1 MIYFDNA
8 STTKIK
14 DEVIAAIS
22 QSMAQ
27 HYGNPSSTHSLG
39 RTTKAQVENVRTRIA
54 KAFNCKAKE
63 IIFTSG
69 ATEADN
75 SIIDNAVNNL
85 GVKRIISS
93 KLEHHAV
100 SETIEQ
106 FEKKG
111 VEIVWLDNDT
121 KGNIDLNQLE
131 DLLKKD
137 VYTLVSL
144 MYVNNEIGNINDI
157 SKIAEL
163 CKENGAI
170 YHSDTV
176 QGIPYFKID
185 LAQIP
190 VDFICASAH
199 KFGGP
204 KGVGFMFKREGVSF
218 AKQVFGGEQER
229 NFRAGT
235 ENLHS
240 IVGMGK
246 AIEVLHSN
254 LEDKNSKLLE
264 LKKHFLSKVDSDEIE
279 FNGNCNDFV
288 KSAPHIVNIHLKNV
302 VENKLLVFNFDIKKI
317 AISEGSACASGRNL
331 GSRIVSELGK
341 KSEKGQN
348 IRVSFGEDNT
358 REEIDT
364 FFEVLNAFIEKNKK

>member
-14 DEVIAAIS
+14 DEVIDAITK
-22 QSMAQ
+22 SMKL

-39 RTTKAQVENVRTRIA
+39 RSAKAQVENVRAKIA
-54 KAFNCKAKE
+54 KAFNCKPKE

-75 SIIDNAVNNL
+75 AIIDNAVNNL

-100 SETIEQ
+100 SETIEN
-106 FEKKG
+106 FEEKG
-111 VEIVWLDNDT
+111 IEIVWLDNDVN
-121 KGNIDLNQLE
+121 GNIDLNQLE
-131 DLLKKD
+131 NLLSKD

-157 SKIAEL
+157 SKIANL
-163 CKENGAI
+163 CKQSGAI
-170 YHSDTV
+170 FHSDTV

-185 LAQIP
+185 LSQIP

-204 KGVGFMFKREGVSF
+204 KGVGFMFKREGISF

-235 ENLHS
+235 ENIHS

-246 AIEVLHSN
+246 AIEVLHAN
-254 LEDKNSKLLE
+254 LTQKNSKLLE
-264 LKKHFLSKVDSDEIE
+264 LKKYFLSKIDSNEIE
-279 FNGNCNDFV
+279 LNGNCSDFEI
-288 KSAPHIVNIHLKNV
+288 SAPHIVNIHLKNV
-302 VENKLLVFNFDIKKI
+302 AENKLLVFNFDIKQI

-348 IRVSFGEDNT
+348 IRVSFGEDNSKQ
-358 REEIDT
+358 EIDT
-364 FFEVLNAFIEKNKK
+364 FLEVLNAFIDKNKK

>member
-1 MIYFDNA
+1 MIYLDNA

-14 DEVIAAIS
+14 DEVIEAVT
-22 QSMAQ
+22 QSMKL
-27 HYGNPSSTHSLG
+27 HHGNPSSTHSIG
-39 RTTKAQVENVRTRIA
+39 RSAKAQVENVRSQIA

-75 SIIDNAVNNL
+75 AIIDNAGNKL
-85 GVKRIISS
+85 GVNRIISA
-93 KLEHHAV
+93 KREHHAV
-100 SETIEQ
+100 SETIE
-106 FEKKG
+106 FYEEKG
-111 VEIVWLDNDT
+111 LEIIWLDNDVN
-121 KGNIDLNQLE
+121 GNIDLNQLE
-131 DLLKKD
+131 NLLSED
-137 VYTLVSL
+137 VYTFVSL

-157 SKIAEL
+157 KKIAEL
-163 CKENGAI
+163 CKNNGAI
-170 YHSDTV
+170 FHSDTV

-190 VDFICASAH
+190 IDFICASAH

-204 KGVGFMFKREGVSF
+204 KGVGFMFKRDGLSF
-218 AKQVFGGEQER
+218 AKQFFGGEQER
-229 NFRAGT
+229 SFRAGT
-235 ENLHS
+235 ENVHS

-246 AIEVLHSN
+246 AIEVLHAN
-254 LEDKNSKLLE
+254 LERKNAKLLE
-264 LKKHFLSKVDSDEIE
+264 LKKYFLSKVDSQEIE
-279 FNGNCNDFV
+279 FNGNCNDFG
-288 KSAPHIVNIHLKNV
+288 KSAPHILNLHLKNV
-302 VENKLLVFNFDIKKI
+302 KENKLLVFNFDIKKI